1 MLRALALTLV
11 LAFLAPGVAAQ
22 SRSDCPKGQN
32 LSPHGECKPERKVKP
47 KPVQKDPAE
56 RERLRREQEE
66 SERNRLRQQER

>member
-1 MLRALALTLV
+1 MLRTLALALLF
-11 LAFLAPGVAAQ
+11 AFLAPAVAAQ
-22 SRSDCPKGQN
+22 SSECPKGQN

-66 SERNRLRQQER
+66 SERHRRSRQER

>member
-1 MLRALALTLV
+1 MLRALALAL
-11 LAFLAPGVAAQ
+11 LFAFLAPGVAAQ
-22 SRSDCPKGQN
+22 PRDCPKGQN

-66 SERNRLRQQER
+66 SERHRRSRQEG